1 MDLTE
6 EQKEKILNQYIKKR
20 IREKKYYNQHRKNDE
35 EYQKKNRERAKK
47 HYDEKGKNTKKEMY
61 EKNREFLKARQLY
74 YYYKKKD
81 DFVTLKLKH
90 PDKIEILNQNGIKLD

>member
-6 EQKEKILNQYIKKR
+6 EQKQKILNQYVKKR
-20 IREKKYYNQHRKNDE
+20 IREKKYYHNICKNDE
-35 EYQKKNRERAKK
+35 EYQKKNRARAKK
-47 HYDEKGKNTKKEMY
+47 HYDEKSKITKKEMY
-61 EKNREFLKARQLY
+61 EKNSEFLKARQLY

-90 PDKIEILNQNGIKLD
+90 PDKVEILIQNGIKLD